1 MCYPKQEGS
10 TPSPPTILFMIVKMV
25 YHFFVSFCFL
35 MHGVCEN
42 TVHTYESW
50 MHVQCA
56 SRFEYVNIL
65 FYS

>member
-1 MCYPKQEGS
+1 
-10 TPSPPTILFMIVKMV
+10 MIVKMV
-25 YHFFVSFCFL
+25 YHFFVSLCFL

-56 SRFEYVNIL
+56 SRFEYVKYNVIHN
-65 FYS
+65 